1 MVPILEVARP
11 RNQVCLGRYDSIDV
25 QAAALALALLPS
37 CQQFYGTGSTAPC
50 CPRSAADSLQ
60 NRYSTKTSLEPS
72 EGRGS
77 RRQHRQ
83 SRARAHWRHV
93 ARAHWRQCARAHW
106 RLTAHWRMCLQTCAK
121 HSAMPTE
128 PVSAACLR
136 SRRLDA
142 AMTDPDRRL
151 GYCQDWLHGQ
161 ALSSSPETRPQLSFL
176 MARVSESPRA
186 RAPSIP
192 SCRDYPPYSPR
203 VEIEGAE

>member
-1 MVPILEVARP
+1 MVPFLEVARP

-25 QAAALALALLPS
+25 QAAALALLPS

-60 NRYSTKTSLEPS
+60 NRYSTKASLEPS

-93 ARAHWRQCARAHW
+93 ARAHWR
-106 RLTAHWRMCLQTCAK
+106 LTAHWRMCLQTCAK
-121 HSAMPTE
+121 HSALDGQ
-128 PVSAACLR
+128 SLR

-192 SCRDYPPYSPR
+192 SCRDCPPYSPR